1 MWYINRNVI
10 TPLQIPSYWQPQQM
24 KNFSEQANKV
34 DTKTSQRPKH
44 HIFIWNSTPLL
55 IRSGK
60 HYPTCDEQYQHSDI
74 LQVRWPSILLRILP
88 IILVNTQQVC
98 YSDIGSRHTG
108 SKWVQLIIR
117 KTWKLLQGQWNQ
129 SSQIK
134 HRGEALDDTTKSTF
148 LDSELIAEYRQGVKQ
163 LPPRYKAYLESN
175 LDSLLK
181 TSPTCR
187 KNSYWL
193 IKKSCKTTQS
203 DQ

>member
-1 MWYINRNVI
+1 MLSHLYKFPH
-10 TPLQIPSYWQPQQM
+10 TGSH
-24 KNFSEQANKV
+24 NKW
-34 DTKTSQRPKH
+34 KTSVNKLIKWIQKH
-44 HIFIWNSTPLL
+44 HRDQNITYLFETALL
-55 IRSGK
+55 YLSGQENTI
-60 HYPTCDEQYQHSDI
+60 PTCDEQYQHSDI

-148 LDSELIAEYRQGVKQ
+148 LDSEIIAEYRQGVKQ